1 MERGLTRSQ
10 AIGKPKAGEQ
20 PASRVERDV
29 TVLGPDGPEVVTVV
43 GTKERSRAGS
53 LDNDVGELLAGR
65 LDMRTYD
72 RRWKGRSIGGVP
84 VPDSRRVLALG
95 RAGRVRFS
103 DFYPTSPG
111 AAA

>member
-1 MERGLTRSQ
+1 MERGLTPTQ

-20 PASRVERDV
+20 PASRVRRDV
-29 TVLGPDGPEVVTVV
+29 TVLGMNGPVVVTVV

-53 LDNDVGELLAGR
+53 QDNDARELLAGR

-72 RRWKGRSIGGVP
+72 RRWKGRTVGGVM
-84 VPDSRRVLALG
+84 VPDARRVLALG
-95 RAGRVRFS
+95 RAGRAGF
-103 DFYPTSPG
+103 DNFYPKTPG